1 VGAFDLLILD
11 FEGVCTPTVSQRIA
25 DPDLPLEHAAAQ
37 RVVER
42 ARSAGLTVV
51 ILSNEIDP
59 GWIATHPVL
68 ADADHIVN
76 CADNRIFK
84 PDRRAFQRCLL
95 LSGATAERT
104 LVVDD
109 DPDNVTVAASL
120 GMTALRFDPDDVS
133 GSWAAVD
140 LELSR

>member
-1 VGAFDLLILD
+1 MGAFDLLILD

-25 DPDLPLEHAAAQ
+25 DPELPMEHSAAQ
-37 RVVER
+37 PTVER
-42 ARSAGLTVV
+42 ARAAGLTVV

-59 GWIATHPVL
+59 GWTATHPVL
-68 ADADHIVN
+68 GEADHIVN
-76 CADNRIFK
+76 CADNGIFK

-95 LSGATAERT
+95 LSGANAERT

-133 GSWAAVD
+133 GSWVAVD